1 MNINQIKYFVAV
13 AEQRSFTKAAVQYYL
28 SQTAITQQVHALEK
42 NIGMQL
48 IDRNSRPIS
57 LTPAG
62 KVFLNEAKAILER
75 MDAALLKTR
84 EASTGIVGTL
94 RIGYT
99 KGYERSSLVNHLRS
113 FHHEYPGILI
123 TCHRC
128 DTDTLAA
135 GLLNNEFD
143 VIFTWDSTNLQQE
156 NRVEL
161 RIVERVPFV
170 VALYGA
176 HPLARRQ
183 KLSRTDLKNET
194 ILFMSPSG
202 SGNSF
207 GDAHYINL
215 YQKAGY
221 QPNILLRS
229 SDLESIL
236 MMVAAEEG
244 ISIMPA
250 YCISRLTDT
259 DNLAFIPLEGEEE
272 YEEILAAWRKDD
284 DSSSLKHF
292 LERI

>member
-1 MNINQIKYFVAV
+1 MNLNQIKYFVAV

-42 NIGMQL
+42 SIGLQL
-48 IDRNSRPIS
+48 IDRNTRPIS

-84 EASTGIVGTL
+84 EASTGIGGTL

-99 KGYERSSLVNHLRS
+99 KGYERSRLVNHLRS
-113 FHHEYPGILI
+113 FHHDYPGILV

-135 GLLNNEFD
+135 GLLNNEYD
-143 VIFTWDSTNLQQE
+143 IIFTWDSTNLQQDD
-156 NRVEL
+156 RAEL
-161 RIVERVPFV
+161 RVVERIPFV

-183 KLSRTDLKNET
+183 KLSRADLKNET

-202 SGNSF
+202 TGNSF

-229 SDLESIL
+229 SDIESIL
-236 MMVAAEEG
+236 MMIAAEEG
-244 ISIMPA
+244 ISILPS
-250 YCISRLTDT
+250 YCISRLTDK
-259 DNLAFIPLEGEEE
+259 DNLVFIPLEGEDE
-272 YEEILAAWRKDD
+272 YEEILAAWRKEDE
-284 DSSSLKHF
+284 SSSLKHF

>member
-1 MNINQIKYFVAV
+1 MNLNQIKYFVAV

-42 NIGMQL
+42 RIGMQL
-48 IDRNSRPIS
+48 IDRNTRPIS

-99 KGYERSSLVNHLRS
+99 KGYERSRLVNHLRS
-113 FHHEYPGILI
+113 FHHDYPGILV

-143 VIFTWDSTNLQQE
+143 IIFTWDSTNLQQDA
-156 NRVEL
+156 RAEL

-176 HPLARRQ
+176 HPLAGRQ
-183 KLSRTDLKNET
+183 TLARADLKNET

-202 SGNSF
+202 TGNSF

-229 SDLESIL
+229 SDIESIL
-236 MMVAAEEG
+236 MMIAAEEG
-244 ISIMPA
+244 ISILPS
-250 YCISRLTDT
+250 YCISRLTDK
-259 DNLAFIPLEGEEE
+259 DNLVFIPLEGEDE
-272 YEEILAAWRKDD
+272 YEEILAAWRRDD
-284 DSSSLKHF
+284 ESLSLKHF

>member
-1 MNINQIKYFVAV
+1 MNLNQIKYFVAV

-42 NIGMQL
+42 SIGLQL
-48 IDRNSRPIS
+48 IDRNTRPIS

-99 KGYERSSLVNHLRS
+99 KGYERSRLVNHLRS
-113 FHHEYPGILI
+113 FHHDYPGILV

-135 GLLNNEFD
+135 GLLNNEYD
-143 VIFTWDSTNLQQE
+143 IIFTWDSTNLQQDD
-156 NRVEL
+156 RAEL
-161 RIVERVPFV
+161 RVVERIPFV

-183 KLSRTDLKNET
+183 KLSRADLKNET

-202 SGNSF
+202 TGNSF

-229 SDLESIL
+229 SDIESIL
-236 MMVAAEEG
+236 MMIAAEEG
-244 ISIMPA
+244 ISILPS
-250 YCISRLTDT
+250 YCISRLTDK
-259 DNLAFIPLEGEEE
+259 DNLVFIPLEGEDE
-272 YEEILAAWRKDD
+272 YEEILAAWRKEDE
-284 DSSSLKHF
+284 SSSLKHF

>member
-1 MNINQIKYFVAV
+1 MNLNQIKYFIAV

-42 NIGMQL
+42 RIGMQL
-48 IDRNSRPIS
+48 IDRNTRPIS

-99 KGYERSSLVNHLRS
+99 KGYERSRLVNHLRS
-113 FHHEYPGILI
+113 FHHDYPGILV

-143 VIFTWDSTNLQQE
+143 IIFTWDSTNLQQDA
-156 NRVEL
+156 RAEL

-176 HPLARRQ
+176 HPLAGRQ
-183 KLSRTDLKNET
+183 TLARADLKNET

-202 SGNSF
+202 TGNSF

-229 SDLESIL
+229 SDIESIL
-236 MMVAAEEG
+236 MMIAAEEG
-244 ISIMPA
+244 ISILPS
-250 YCISRLTDT
+250 YCISRLTDK
-259 DNLAFIPLEGEEE
+259 DNLVFIPLEGEDE
-272 YEEILAAWRKDD
+272 YEEILAAWRRDD
-284 DSSSLKHF
+284 ESLSLKHF

>member
-1 MNINQIKYFVAV
+1 MNLNQIKYFVAV

-42 NIGMQL
+42 SIGLQL
-48 IDRNSRPIS
+48 IDRNTRPIS

-113 FHHEYPGILI
+113 FHHDYPGILV

-135 GLLNNEFD
+135 GLLNNEYD
-143 VIFTWDSTNLQQE
+143 IIFTWDSTNLQQE
-156 NRVEL
+156 NRAEL
-161 RIVERVPFV
+161 RVVERVPFV

-183 KLSRTDLKNET
+183 KLSRADLKNET

-202 SGNSF
+202 TGNSF

-229 SDLESIL
+229 SDIESIL
-236 MMVAAEEG
+236 MMIAAEEG
-244 ISIMPA
+244 ISILPS
-250 YCISRLTDT
+250 YCISRLTDK
-259 DNLAFIPLEGEEE
+259 DNLVFIPLEGEDE
-272 YEEILAAWRKDD
+272 YEEILAAWRKEDE
-284 DSSSLKHF
+284 SSSLKHF

>member
-1 MNINQIKYFVAV
+1 MNLNQIKYFVAV

-42 NIGMQL
+42 RIGMQL
-48 IDRNSRPIS
+48 IDRNTRPIS

-99 KGYERSSLVNHLRS
+99 KGYERSRLVNHLRS
-113 FHHEYPGILI
+113 FHHDYPGILV

-143 VIFTWDSTNLQQE
+143 IIFTWDSTNLQQDA
-156 NRVEL
+156 RAEL
-161 RIVERVPFV
+161 RIVEQVPFV

-176 HPLARRQ
+176 HPLAGRQ
-183 KLSRTDLKNET
+183 TLARADLKNET

-202 SGNSF
+202 TGNSF

-229 SDLESIL
+229 SDIESIL
-236 MMVAAEEG
+236 MMIAAEEG
-244 ISIMPA
+244 ISILPS
-250 YCISRLTDT
+250 YCISRLTDK
-259 DNLAFIPLEGEEE
+259 DNLVFIPLEGEDE
-272 YEEILAAWRKDD
+272 YEEILAAWRRDD
-284 DSSSLKHF
+284 ESLSLKHF

>member
-1 MNINQIKYFVAV
+1 MTLNQIKYFVAV
-13 AEQRSFTKAAVQYYL
+13 AHHRSFTKAATQYYL
-28 SQTAITQQVHALEK
+28 SQTAITQQVHSLEK
-42 NIGMQL
+42 TIGLKL

-75 MDAALLKTR
+75 MDTALIRTR
-84 EASTGIVGTL
+84 EASTGLVGTL

-99 KGYERSSLVNHLRS
+99 KGYERSSLADHLRA
-113 FHHEYPGILI
+113 FHHDYPGVLI

-143 VIFTWDSTNLQQE
+143 IIFTWDSTNLKQDS
-156 NRVEL
+156 RAMLRTVEH
-161 RIVERVPFV
+161 VPFV

-183 KLSRTDLKNET
+183 SLSRSDLRDEV

-202 SGNSF
+202 TGTSF
-207 GDAHYINL
+207 GDAHYISL

-229 SDLESIL
+229 SDIESIL
-236 MMVAAEEG
+236 MMIAAEEG
-244 ISIMPA
+244 ISILPA
-250 YCISRLTDT
+250 YCISRLTDK
-259 DNLAFIPLEGEEE
+259 DNLVFIPLEGEDE
-272 YEEILAAWRKDD
+272 YEEILAAWRKED
-284 DSSSLKHF
+284 DSSSLRHF

>member
-1 MNINQIKYFVAV
+1 MNLNQIKYFIAV

-42 NIGMQL
+42 RIGMRL
-48 IDRNSRPIS
+48 IDRNTRPIS

-99 KGYERSSLVNHLRS
+99 KGYERSRLVNHLRS
-113 FHHEYPGILI
+113 FHHDYPGILV

-143 VIFTWDSTNLQQE
+143 IIFTWDSTNLQQDA
-156 NRVEL
+156 RAEL

-176 HPLARRQ
+176 HPLAGRQ
-183 KLSRTDLKNET
+183 TLARADLKNET

-202 SGNSF
+202 TGNSF

-229 SDLESIL
+229 SDIESIL
-236 MMVAAEEG
+236 MMIAAEEG
-244 ISIMPA
+244 ISILPS
-250 YCISRLTDT
+250 YCISRLTDK
-259 DNLAFIPLEGEEE
+259 DNLVFIPLEGEDE
-272 YEEILAAWRKDD
+272 YEEILAAWRRDD
-284 DSSSLKHF
+284 ESLSLKHF

>member
-1 MNINQIKYFVAV
+1 MNLNQIKYFVAV

-42 NIGMQL
+42 SIGLQL
-48 IDRNSRPIS
+48 IDRNTRPIS

-113 FHHEYPGILI
+113 FHHDYPGILV

-135 GLLNNEFD
+135 GLLNNEYD
-143 VIFTWDSTNLQQE
+143 IIFTWDSTNLQQDD
-156 NRVEL
+156 RAEL
-161 RIVERVPFV
+161 RVVERIPFV

-183 KLSRTDLKNET
+183 KLSRADLKNET

-202 SGNSF
+202 TGNSF

-229 SDLESIL
+229 SDIESIL
-236 MMVAAEEG
+236 MMIAAEEG
-244 ISIMPA
+244 ISILPS
-250 YCISRLTDT
+250 YCISRLTDK
-259 DNLAFIPLEGEEE
+259 DNLVFIPLEGADE

-284 DSSSLKHF
+284 ESSSLKHF

>member
-1 MNINQIKYFVAV
+1 MNLNQIKYFVAV

-42 NIGMQL
+42 SIGLQL
-48 IDRNSRPIS
+48 IDRNTRPIS

-99 KGYERSSLVNHLRS
+99 KGYERSRLVNHLRS
-113 FHHEYPGILI
+113 FHHDYPGILV

-135 GLLNNEFD
+135 GLLNNEYD
-143 VIFTWDSTNLQQE
+143 IIFTWDSTNLQQDD
-156 NRVEL
+156 RAEL
-161 RIVERVPFV
+161 RVVERIPFV

-183 KLSRTDLKNET
+183 KLSRADLKNET

-202 SGNSF
+202 TGNSF

-229 SDLESIL
+229 SDIESIL
-236 MMVAAEEG
+236 MMIAAEEG
-244 ISIMPA
+244 ISILPS
-250 YCISRLTDT
+250 YCISRLTDK
-259 DNLAFIPLEGEEE
+259 DNLVFIPLEGADE

-284 DSSSLKHF
+284 ESSSLKHF

>member
-1 MNINQIKYFVAV
+1 MNLNQIKYFIAV

-42 NIGMQL
+42 RIGMRL
-48 IDRNSRPIS
+48 IDRNTRPIS

-99 KGYERSSLVNHLRS
+99 KGYERSRLVNHLRS
-113 FHHEYPGILI
+113 FHHDYPGILV

-143 VIFTWDSTNLQQE
+143 IIFTWDSTNLQQDA
-156 NRVEL
+156 RAEL

-176 HPLARRQ
+176 HPLTGRQTLARA
-183 KLSRTDLKNET
+183 DLKNET

-202 SGNSF
+202 TGNSF

-229 SDLESIL
+229 SDIESIL
-236 MMVAAEEG
+236 MMIAAEEG
-244 ISIMPA
+244 ISILPS
-250 YCISRLTDT
+250 YCISRLTDK
-259 DNLAFIPLEGEEE
+259 DNLVFIPLEGEDE
-272 YEEILAAWRKDD
+272 YEEILAAWRRDD
-284 DSSSLKHF
+284 ESLSLKHF